1 MLKAC
6 SLASVELAVVNY
18 LSKRAKSCAFGFTLV
33 ELLVVIAIIGVLVA
47 LLLPAVQAAREAARR
62 LHCSNNMKQLGLA
75 LQNYH
80 SAHGHFPFA
89 GADYG
94 WCRYPQTGG
103 SKQIRNWNGLVFLMP
118 YLEQQA
124 IYDRFDQGNA
134 AANIMEGN
142 DLCCPPTNSLGE
154 LVGDALSSGNAK
166 LSTEVISLLLCPSDD
181 GEIWLP
187 DGGGEYS
194 AAPGYGGAKT
204 NYDFSVH
211 SAHNCKYWLVQ
222 PENQRRLFGENTKFC
237 DKEVTDGLS
246 NTLAFAETLRTVY
259 NGYTSAWEYRGWVMV
274 GLDVGTNLINVY
286 TWPGYIANPRR
297 DQLRSRSFAGSLH
310 GDGVNL
316 LMADGSVHYVLEDTE
331 QPILEAYST
340 MAGEEVV
347 DLP

>member
-1 MLKAC
+1 VLFIR
-6 SLASVELAVVNY
+6 N
-18 LSKRAKSCAFGFTLV
+18 RAIKSAFGFTLV
-33 ELLVVIAIIGVLVA
+33 ELLVVIAIIGLLLA

-62 LHCSNNMKQLGLA
+62 LHCTNNMKQLGLA

-80 SAHGHFPFA
+80 SATGHFPFA

-118 YLEQQA
+118 YLDQQA
-124 IYDRFDQGNA
+124 IFDRFDQGSA
-134 AANIMEGN
+134 AANVLKGN

-154 LVGDALSSGNAK
+154 LVGDALTSGNAQ
-166 LSTEVISLLLCPSDD
+166 LSTEVISLLLCPSDE

-194 AAPGYGGAKT
+194 AALGYGGAKS
-204 NYDFSVH
+204 NYDFSTH

-222 PENQRRLFGENTKFC
+222 PVHQRRLFGENTKFR
-237 DKEVTDGLS
+237 DKDVTDGLS
-246 NTLAFAETLRTVY
+246 NTLAFAETLRKVF

-286 TWPGYIANPRR
+286 TWPGYIERPDRA
-297 DQLRSRSFAGSLH
+297 QLRSRSFAGSLH
-310 GDGVNL
+310 GNGVNL
-316 LMADGSVHYVLEDTE
+316 VMADGSVRYMLEDTE
-331 QPILEAYST
+331 QPILEAFST

-347 DLP
+347 NLP